1 MASTVTLG
9 LAEIK
14 VGAIDADGGMGTSL
28 SRLGYTFQNTA
39 QMQQEDGTTTDFI
52 VEELDTPLASITQP
66 GKLSFNFS
74 IADPDVDTLAK
85 IFGGTADT
93 TSTPNTW
100 SAPDAS
106 PELELSIEIVPKQG
120 LKFKIPRAKVTAKFN
135 GSFSKT
141 SLFLVE
147 VSCVVLQPVKAGEPR
162 ITVTKL

>member
-1 MASTVTLG
+1 MASVVTLG
-9 LAEIK
+9 LSKIE
-14 VGAIDADGGMGTSL
+14 VGAIAGDGGMATTL
-28 SRLGYTFQNTA
+28 APLGYTYQDTA

-74 IADPDVDTLAK
+74 IADPDVGTLQK
-85 IFGGTADT
+85 IFGGTAAAD
-93 TSTPNTW
+93 TW

-106 PELELSIEIVPKQG
+106 PELELSVRITPKQG
-120 LKFKIPRAKVTAKFN
+120 LMFEIPRAKIAAKFN

-147 VSCVVLQPVKAGEPR
+147 VSCSVLQPVKAGVPR
-162 ITVTKL
+162 ITVTRL